1 LLIVNFEFGEKMKK
15 ILLSLVAIATLVNAE
30 MIRIDDKEV
39 VLDTDTNLIW
49 QDNSEAETVRRNW
62 QGAIDYCQNL
72 ILAGYNDWR
81 LPDKDTL
88 QALYPKKDSLR
99 NVTADFY
106 WSSSPYVSAVLASSL
121 AWRVGFY
128 HGSGDWDGKS
138 SSHLVRCVRDSKN
151 FETLSFSS
159 FVNLQKT
166 NTITDKC
173 VILASASQASKSKPF
188 LVKKDG
194 KNYFGIQNELLK
206 KFGLNTVETN
216 YSQNPFEDIQ
226 KLTQQQLNDYLTIPT
241 IAQPILP
248 MPLNLVKD
256 EFETKAEFNE
266 RVYNES
272 HKRELEIE
280 KLQNEFR
287 AKVEARNQELENRKA
302 NIENMK
308 KELIFANFTNVMGR
322 PILKNQ
328 TFDAETK
335 TMYADISM
343 DNANWTKKVA
353 IKIEDRNLAKN
364 FKLNIQNAISKVKF
378 AYENE
383 SFVVQ
388 DINIEFEN
396 KNLVALLDNSEY
408 KPEKVAVTIENKK
421 VAFNELQ
428 NPNLV
433 DKYQVSALG
442 YSESSQ
448 AKGLKYDD
456 DLTPIVNNLKPSNI
470 NNNKWLFAIA
480 IEKYDEADSVT
491 FAKNS
496 AEAFIK
502 TAQKRF
508 GISDRNT
515 YALIDD
521 KATSASIKDRLQ
533 LMLSNVKEGDSVYF
547 YYSGHGIPNP
557 SDGEAYILPKDKIVD
572 FVTKEKEFM
581 VRNLYN
587 QLSESKASK
596 VIAFVDS
603 CFSGNTDGIS
613 NIKGVAATRMKTKQV
628 EFDKSKMVV
637 ITAGTAN
644 QFSNA
649 FSQKGHRL
657 FTYYLTKSIA
667 QRPVLDL
674 DSIYKEVS
682 LNVKDESYKMG
693 DLKRQTPQIEGN
705 VGLGL

>member
-1 LLIVNFEFGEKMKK
+1 MKFQKLQKM
-15 ILLSLVAIATLVNAE
+15 
-30 MIRIDDKEV
+30 
-39 VLDTDTNLIW
+39 NL
-49 QDNSEAETVRRNW
+49 
-62 QGAIDYCQNL
+62 
-72 ILAGYNDWR
+72 
-81 LPDKDTL
+81 K
-88 QALYPKKDSLR
+88 PKKE
-99 NVTADFY
+99 
-106 WSSSPYVSAVLASSL
+106 
-121 AWRVGFY
+121 
-128 HGSGDWDGKS
+128 
-138 SSHLVRCVRDSKN
+138 
-151 FETLSFSS
+151 FEYRL
-159 FVNLQKT
+159 
-166 NTITDKC
+166 
-173 VILASASQASKSKPF
+173 
-188 LVKKDG
+188 
-194 KNYFGIQNELLK
+194 E
-206 KFGLNTVETN
+206 
-216 YSQNPFEDIQ
+216 
-226 KLTQQQLNDYLTIPT
+226 
-241 IAQPILP
+241 IAQEDYR
-248 MPLNLVKD
+248 K
-256 EFETKAEFNE
+256 
-266 RVYNES
+266 
-272 HKRELEIE
+272 
-280 KLQNEFR
+280 
-287 AKVEARNQELENRKA
+287 KVEARNQELENRKA
-302 NIENMK
+302 NIENIK
-308 KELIFANFTNVMGR
+308 KELLFKNFGIVMGS
-322 PILKNQ
+322 PILKNPI
-328 TFDAETK
+328 FDAETK

-343 DNANWTKKVA
+343 DNANWSKKVA
-353 IKIEDRNLAKN
+353 IKIEDRNLAKD

-388 DINIEFEN
+388 DINIEFQN
-396 KNLVALLDNSEY
+396 KNLVALLDSSGYKSE
-408 KPEKVAVTIENKK
+408 KLTIALQE
-421 VAFNELQ
+421 VPHLQ
-428 NPNLV
+428 NPNLIV
-433 DKYQVSALG
+433 PTVS

-456 DLTPIVNNLKPSNI
+456 DLTPIVNNLKPSGI

-521 KATSASIKDRLQ
+521 KATSASIKDRLT

>member
-1 LLIVNFEFGEKMKK
+1 MLIVNFEFGEKMKK
-15 ILLSLVAIATLVNAE
+15 ILLSLVALATISSAE
-30 MIRIDDKEV
+30 IIRSNDAEI
-39 VLDTDTNLIW
+39 VLDTDTNLVW
-49 QDNSEAETVRRNW
+49 QDNSEAKTVKKNW
-62 QGAIDYCQNL
+62 KEAVEYCENL
-72 ILAGYNDWR
+72 NLAGFDDWK
-81 LPDKDTL
+81 LPDSDELESVVDKSK
-88 QALYPKKDSLR
+88 YPTIKKGFQNIYTGIFLDK
-99 NVTADFY
+99 Y
-106 WSSSPYVSAVLASSL
+106 WSISSHFSYPYN
-121 AWRVGFY
+121 AWGLDFNS
-128 HGSGDWDGKS
+128 GSGNWGFKS
-138 SSHLVRCVRDSKN
+138 SSNLVRCVRDAKN
-151 FETLSFSS
+151 LDTLNFSS
-159 FVNLQKT
+159 FLNSLKA
-166 NTITDKC
+166 NTITDKGITL
-173 VILASASQASKSKPF
+173 VSTPQVSKSKLF

-194 KNYFGIQNELLK
+194 RNYFGTQSELLK
-206 KFGLNTVETN
+206 EFGLTKG
-216 YSQNPFEDIQ
+216 YSQNPFQDIQ
-226 KLTQQQLNDYLTIPT
+226 KLTQKQLNEYFALPNIEIPKIT
-241 IAQPILP
+241 
-248 MPLNLVKD
+248 KD
-256 EFETKAEFNE
+256 EFETKKEFE
-266 RVYNES
+266 YR
-272 HKRELEIE
+272 
-280 KLQNEFR
+280 LQIAQEDYR
-287 AKVEARNQELENRKA
+287 KKVEARNQELEKRKA
-302 NIENMK
+302 NINNKTKEFMLENLPNILGNPK
-308 KELIFANFTNVMGR
+308 LEN
-322 PILKNQ
+322 PI
-328 TFDAETK
+328 FDAETK
-335 TMYADISM
+335 EMHFDVVMSNS
-343 DNANWTKKVA
+343 DF
-353 IKIEDRNLAKN
+353 KIHAM
-364 FKLNIQNAISKVKF
+364 VKID
-378 AYENE
+378 
-383 SFVVQ
+383 
-388 DINIEFEN
+388 DINYAKSFKNNFNSVDIKMFFEFLNNEIILKN
-396 KNLVALLDNSEY
+396 ISVIDTELLKRSEIHNLVIYDAKLKDTSY
-408 KPEKVAVTIENKK
+408 KPEKLTIALQEVPN
-421 VAFNELQ
+421 LQ
-428 NPNLV
+428 NPNLIV
-433 DKYQVSALG
+433 PTIL

-448 AKGLKYDD
+448 AKGIKYDD
-456 DLTPIVNNLKPSNI
+456 DLTPMVKNLKPSSI
-470 NNNKWLFAIA
+470 NNKKWLFAIA